1 MTSDDFDTWRVVYSQ
16 FVGADSKYGISF
28 ALNNVPE
35 AQNSCKVTKNN
46 GRNELRKRPTAGVTL
61 RDLDS
66 GATVYGFS
74 ISLNT
79 INAACNA
86 KTHSRKQGCAKI
98 PKRSWIQD
106 PQDPRSGIL
115 MDIGSSISGFV
126 VGSWGSWLLHA
137 HFVERSWWILD
148 PAFYFAEGS
157 WGSWILYFY
166 FSRGSWLSWI
176 LMLCFSMGSRGSWI
190 TIFWHCMRSWIS
202 TFGWS
207 TSSSAD
213 AQVCT
218 MSHICAL
225 SCIYWTCVSS
235 AFSNIQ
241 ELINNNHHHE
251 QYNIFMD

>member
-98 PKRSWIQD
+98 PKRSLIQD

-115 MDIGSSISGFV
+115 MDLGSIISGFV
-126 VGSWGSWLLHA
+126 VGSWGCWIPHA

-157 WGSWILYFY
+157 WDLGSCIFTFSGDPGYLGSWCFVLAWDPGELE
-166 FSRGSWLSWI
+166 SRIFDTAWDLGSQLLADPLVLLQMHKSV
-176 LMLCFSMGSRGSWI
+176 LCA
-190 TIFWHCMRSWIS
+190 IFVHYLVFIEH
-202 TFGWS
+202 
-207 TSSSAD
+207 
-213 AQVCT
+213 VCPVPPPT
-218 MSHICAL
+218 YKS
-225 SCIYWTCVSS
+225 
-235 AFSNIQ
+235 
-241 ELINNNHHHE
+241 
-251 QYNIFMD
+251 